1 MAARPHGGPRLP
13 EAPPLTSLFHA
24 GGELASSLLGM
35 TPFVREAPQP
45 QREQLEAEDELAV
58 TQRVGKRHDG
68 DDETHYCPHLGGADP
83 VGSWLCY
90 AQGGSR

>member
-1 MAARPHGGPRLP
+1 MGGPASRRRRRK
-13 EAPPLTSLFHA
+13 TSLFHA

-58 TQRVGKRHDG
+58 TQLVGNRPDG

>member
-1 MAARPHGGPRLP
+1 MAARPHGVPRLS

-35 TPFVREAPQP
+35 TPFVRGAPQP

-58 TQRVGKRHDG
+58 TQLVGNRPDG
-68 DDETHYCPHLGGADP
+68 DDETHYYPDL
-83 VGSWLCY
+83 VGLTL
-90 AQGGSR
+90 

>member
-1 MAARPHGGPRLP
+1 MAARPHGMPRLS

-45 QREQLEAEDELAV
+45 QREQLEAHIDAAHAAGNHELGEHLENSLA
-58 TQRVGKRHDG
+58 GMLRHVYG
-68 DDETHYCPHLGGADP
+68 EGWRAHL
-83 VGSWLCY
+83 
-90 AQGGSR
+90 

>member
-1 MAARPHGGPRLP
+1 MPRLS
-13 EAPPLTSLFHA
+13 EAPPLTPLFHA

-58 TQRVGKRHDG
+58 TQRVGNCPGG
-68 DDETHYCPHLGGADP
+68 DDETHCYPPDL
-83 VGSWLCY
+83 VGLTL
-90 AQGGSR
+90 

>member
-1 MAARPHGGPRLP
+1 MAARPHGGPGSRRRRRK
-13 EAPPLTSLFHA
+13 TSLFHA

-58 TQRVGKRHDG
+58 TQRVGNRPDG
-68 DDETHYCPHLGGADP
+68 DDETHYCPDL
-83 VGSWLCY
+83 VGLTL
-90 AQGGSR
+90 

>member
-1 MAARPHGGPRLP
+1 MGGPASRRRRRK
-13 EAPPLTSLFHA
+13 TSLFHA

-58 TQRVGKRHDG
+58 TQRV
-68 DDETHYCPHLGGADP
+68 ETLRMAATYLAVLRAGRQPL
-83 VGSWLCY
+83 
-90 AQGGSR
+90 SR